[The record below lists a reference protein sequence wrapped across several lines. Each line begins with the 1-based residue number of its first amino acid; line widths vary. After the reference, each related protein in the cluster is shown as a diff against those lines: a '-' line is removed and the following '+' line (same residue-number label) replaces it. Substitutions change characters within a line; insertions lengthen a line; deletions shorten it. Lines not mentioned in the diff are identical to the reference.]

1 MPMYQKNLHT
11 FAISKNNETKM
22 ILEFYLQQKNQIEYF
37 LNILFQEYKLYD
49 ENNKKKKCTK
59 DRINNTQK

>member
-22 ILEFYLQQKNQIEYF
+22 ILEFYSQQKNQIEYF
-37 LNILFQEYKLYD
+37 LNILF
-49 ENNKKKKCTK
+49 
-59 DRINNTQK
+59 